1 MTQDDFK
8 EIQLLWNQAN
18 TIYRQRAKNY
28 LGSIAVGAHAREW
41 GVSKAT
47 RVAAIMHPYAIVKNK
62 FQLTPEQLLPIRQ
75 AFKTGLELVLD
86 REVLLPDFTHLA
98 ARMKTH
104 GATYDKVSRRHVGK
118 NKGKAKGRAIGKW
131 DRTRQTKEQKQRQAE
146 KKAQDFACP
155 NCLKRICRN
164 GGKSIL
170 FRQHISMPANKECL
184 EAAARSTE
192 LDASAQRVRLWAHH
206 LVLHRR
212 GNKNSFQGQW
222 LQKTQHGSGRN
233 FDFKFSLMDADC
245 SDSACICRK
254 S

>member
-1 MTQDDFK
+1 MSQEMTQDDFK

-18 TIYRQRAKNY
+18 TIYRQRANNY

-98 ARMKTH
+98 ARMKT
-104 GATYDKVSRRHVGK
+104 GGISTGDKVSRLYVGK
-118 NKGKAKGRAIGKW
+118 NKGKAIGKAKGRGTPKGQ
-131 DRTRQTKEQKQRQAE
+131 TLKTKEQKQRNAE
-146 KKAQDFACP
+146 KMRQDFACP
-155 NCLKRICRN
+155 TCLKRICTN
-164 GGKSIL
+164 GAKALL
-170 FRQHISMPANKECL
+170 FRQHISMPANKKCL

-192 LDASAQRVRLWAHH
+192 L
-206 LVLHRR
+206 
-212 GNKNSFQGQW
+212 
-222 LQKTQHGSGRN
+222 
-233 FDFKFSLMDADC
+233 
-245 SDSACICRK
+245 
-254 S
+254 